1 LIAGHSKAVCS
12 QKASFGD
19 ADHIT
24 PTRDLVSLTSEP
36 VRGPETT
43 RRLIDQQVSLQQREV
58 PMKTM
63 NQESKTALENK
74 ATYRAPRLVALGTA
88 ESLVQ
93 FGRYGKFF
101 DSAVGNGRSFYQF

>member
-1 LIAGHSKAVCS
+1 
-12 QKASFGD
+12 
-19 ADHIT
+19 
-24 PTRDLVSLTSEP
+24 
-36 VRGPETT
+36 
-43 RRLIDQQVSLQQREV
+43 
-58 PMKTM
+58 MKTID
-63 NQESKTALENK
+63 NTQESQSQTLDNK

>member
-1 LIAGHSKAVCS
+1 
-12 QKASFGD
+12 
-19 ADHIT
+19 
-24 PTRDLVSLTSEP
+24 
-36 VRGPETT
+36 
-43 RRLIDQQVSLQQREV
+43 
-58 PMKTM
+58 MKTM